1 MWRCFRIICTFELW
15 YRMKSKR
22 ENHIMSL
29 EEMKKK
35 DSTTVHDYS
44 MSVTSIINFYWFT
57 ATKFRYRKF
66 LLAQKWW
73 NIHHHL
79 CKKEKIT
86 KINEIKFN
94 SLVQLLMR
102 KIVFKLTIANR
113 LVRCFAIN
121 KSKNSWVISKI
132 IKKNGLYSLFLSF
145 FCGFFSRFFCLFL
158 LWMNHS
164 IFSMTAPK
172 INVWIA

>member
-57 ATKFRYRKF
+57 ATKISISKF
-66 LLAQKWW
+66 CWLKNDEISIIICA
-73 NIHHHL
+73 
-79 CKKEKIT
+79 KKKLP
-86 KINEIKFN
+86 KINQIEFN

-132 IKKNGLYSLFLSF
+132 IKKNGLSSL
-145 FCGFFSRFFCLFL
+145 CLFL
-158 LWMNHS
+158 LLRVFS
-164 IFSMTAPK
+164 PIFLSFSLIDEPLDIFHDSTQ
-172 INVWIA
+172 N

>member
-57 ATKFRYRKF
+57 ATKFRYRNFVGSKMMKYPSSSF
-66 LLAQKWW
+66 VQKKIYRKSTKLNSIVSCNCWWGKSYLNWQLQIDLCVVLLST
-73 NIHHHL
+73 N
-79 CKKEKIT
+79 
-86 KINEIKFN
+86 
-94 SLVQLLMR
+94 R
-102 KIVFKLTIANR
+102 KIVG
-113 LVRCFAIN
+113 
-121 KSKNSWVISKI
+121 SS
-132 IKKNGLYSLFLSF
+132 
-145 FCGFFSRFFCLFL
+145 
-158 LWMNHS
+158 
-164 IFSMTAPK
+164 PK
-172 INVWIA
+172 